1 MSDLPPEIQRAI
13 LRCRLLGA
21 VSLEEF
27 LDSLLDEDPDVL
39 ARMPGT
45 PGEVLAAQFTYY
57 ARQSVSLRESQRRS
71 TDATERIVQRL
82 IRLEPDSRKEKGGGS
97 S

>member
-13 LRCRLLGA
+13 LRCRSLGA
-21 VSLEEF
+21 VSLEDF
-27 LDSLLDEDPDVL
+27 LDSLLDEDPEVL